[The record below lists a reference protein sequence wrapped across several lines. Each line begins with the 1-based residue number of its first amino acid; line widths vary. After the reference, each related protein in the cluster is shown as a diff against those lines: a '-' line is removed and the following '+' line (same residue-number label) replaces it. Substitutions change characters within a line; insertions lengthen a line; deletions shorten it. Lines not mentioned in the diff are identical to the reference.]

1 MNVDRNTDKVICLP
15 PGLELVPVDGVT
27 EDRYHFNFT
36 GVRSTLEVV
45 CSTIVFIPSSTF
57 EGSDGVRSQ
66 GTSFG
71 SGMVGCE
78 VCLVAGVGTFR
89 LSSMSFVFLAPN

>member
-1 MNVDRNTDKVICLP
+1 M
-15 PGLELVPVDGVT
+15 DGVT
-27 EDRYHFNFT
+27 DDRYHFNFT

-45 CSTIVFIPSSTF
+45 FSTIVFIPSSTF

-89 LSSMSFVFLAPN
+89 LLSMSFVFLAPN

>member
-1 MNVDRNTDKVICLP
+1 M
-15 PGLELVPVDGVT
+15 DGVT

-36 GVRSTLEVV
+36 GVRSTLEVA
-45 CSTIVFIPSSTF
+45 CSTFVFVPSSTF

-78 VCLVAGVGTFR
+78 VCLVAGVSTQR
-89 LSSMSFVFLAPN
+89 AKSMLLVGNELI